1 MMTITFEIE
10 TEEDL
15 EMLRN
20 FFAEKVTDSENS
32 EEIQK
37 LKKSEYN
44 RKYYQ
49 NKKNKNTE
57 ITDSEKIQTD
67 SEISVT
73 DSENSVT
80 DSEISVTDSENSA
93 IEATQDKEER
103 EGKEE
108 VSPLS
113 SPPSLPPCTPY
124 PIPPYNP
131 PLPEE
136 REEREEKTF
145 LAVGS
150 KRGQLIGFGDHG
162 HVKLS
167 QKEYDGLVKKWGEEK
182 TKRMIQNMDDYL
194 EEDPKRLRKY
204 ETRNHN
210 LTLQNWD
217 RMDNDRRQKQEK
229 PREKTFGDIRREM
242 ESQSQDSF
250 IESFWRQV

>member
-57 ITDSEKIQTD
+57 ITDSEKIQTE
-67 SEISVT
+67 SVISVT
-73 DSENSVT
+73 DSENSV
-80 DSEISVTDSENSA
+80 

-108 VSPLS
+108 VLPLS
-113 SPPSLPPCTPY
+113 SPSSLLSSPPHPPINY
-124 PIPPYNP
+124 PITPFNP

-150 KRGQLIGFGDHG
+150 KRGQLIGFGEHG

-167 QKEYDGLVKKWGEEK
+167 QKEYEGLVKKWGEEK

-217 RMDNDRRQKQEK
+217 RMDNERRQKQEK